1 MTTIADTIG
10 LILLFVGLAVMII
23 GSIGIL
29 RLPDFYT
36 RTHAASKVDTV
47 GIVIA
52 LLGIAFMGQGGLEGT
67 KALLA
72 AFLIMLTNP
81 VSAHA
86 LAKAAYASGL
96 APWRKE
102 DSGDNSK
109 SDKELG

>member
-1 MTTIADTIG
+1 MT
-10 LILLFVGLAVMII
+10 LIDNII
-23 GSIGIL
+23 GSILILTGLFFMIVGSFGLL
-29 RLPDFYT
+29 RLPDFFA

-52 LLGIAFMGQGGLEGT
+52 LIGIAFLGQGRVDAD

-86 LAKAAYASGL
+86 LAKAAYNSGHK
-96 APWRKE
+96 PWQRKE
-102 DSGDNSK
+102 PGRNTGSPSPKG
-109 SDKELG
+109 